1 MTSLPPA
8 RLRSAARRL
17 RTHTFSALVDHPNY
31 RLYWCG
37 ALTSNVGTWTQMV
50 AQGWLVYDLTGS
62 TFYLGLV
69 GFATAIPNLFLSLVG
84 GVLADRFERRR
95 LMIFT
100 QTGAMLTAFLLAYLT
115 ISGIVTVWHILT
127 IAFVAGIV
135 NAFNTPVRQT
145 IISDLVPRDA

>member
-1 MTSLPPA
+1 MNSRGPG
-8 RLRSAARRL
+8 RLRSGAHRL

-31 RLYWCG
+31 RLDWSG
-37 ALTSNVGTWTQMV
+37 ALASNIGTWTQMV

-69 GFATAIPNLFLSLVG
+69 GFATAIPNLFLALVG

-100 QTGAMLTAFLLAYLT
+100 QSGAMAMAFLLAYLT
-115 ISGIVTVWHILT
+115 ITGMVTVWHILAV
-127 IAFVAGIV
+127 AFVSGIV
-135 NAFNTPVRQT
+135 NAFNTPV
-145 IISDLVPRDA
+145 